1 MHLRKYCPEDCDEI
15 MELFK
20 NTVHHVNAR
29 NYTPEQLDAWAPDK
43 LNREQWNR
51 SLSEHNT
58 VVAVQNNTIV
68 GFGDIDSTGY
78 LDRLFVHYLHQR
90 EGIATAICDLLEQSY
105 KGSITTDA
113 SITAKQFFENRGY
126 RVIRQQTVV
135 RNGISLKNFVMEYD
149 LAVLN
154 STGLPAIAHDSLL
167 FGDLGFKLVE
177 GIMKLY
183 EQNEKQIF
191 ISFDKQGAHTPVT
204 QRILEKHAVLR
215 LSDGTR
221 KLYGQS
227 WDTETEE
234 KP

>member
-135 RNGISLKNFVMEYD
+135 RNGISLKNFVMEK
-149 LAVLN
+149 A
-154 STGLPAIAHDSLL
+154 
-167 FGDLGFKLVE
+167 
-177 GIMKLY
+177 
-183 EQNEKQIF
+183 
-191 ISFDKQGAHTPVT
+191 
-204 QRILEKHAVLR
+204 
-215 LSDGTR
+215 
-221 KLYGQS
+221 
-227 WDTETEE
+227 
-234 KP
+234 